1 MAQALKGPSANMDP
15 AEAKF
20 HQRLVDKLKFCKE
33 VLISIHTAS
42 ASGNDLADAPTGT
55 GMAAGDGGALAAGT
69 GLNTKM
75 SKASLR

>member
-42 ASGNDLADAPTGT
+42 ASGNDLADAPTG
-55 GMAAGDGGALAAGT
+55 MAAGDGAALVADM
-69 GLNTKM
+69 GLNMKM